1 MPEIKL
7 PKLPDRT
14 PVRITINV
22 SPDLHAALLAYA
34 SLYRESYGEAESVQE
49 LIPYMLE
56 SFLESDRGFVKARK
70 EQRLDSEGPAPPP
83 GPVVRRRRTPL
94 EPQSHS
100 S

>member
-1 MPEIKL
+1 MADIKL
-7 PKLPDRT
+7 AKLPDRT

-70 EQRLDSEGPAPPP
+70 EQRLASEGPE
-83 GPVVRRRRTPL
+83 PVRQPIVRRRRAPV
-94 EPQSHS
+94 ES
-100 S
+100 